1 MKTHANQGFSL
12 EWWSALHAVPAFVA
26 GSAVV
31 LFLLAA
37 LLPLAVFV
45 VLVAFHVVLTT
56 FIVLPQTKSRSER
69 ALLLCDH
76 VSELSFL
83 LFALAVSTS
92 LDPSSQW
99 HQGLSSVVRAL
110 VTLTAFIGVVLPKMQ
125 ILRMTLLSAR
135 SPITLRSALALLS
148 AAAVLTLLSPL
159 LLQRTV
165 PHVAMALLERLTAW
179 NI

>member
-1 MKTHANQGFSL
+1 MHAI
-12 EWWSALHAVPAFVA
+12 PAFVA

-45 VLVAFHVVLTT
+45 VLVAFHVMLSMFV
-56 FIVLPQTKSRSER
+56 VLPQTRSRSER

-83 LFALAVSTS
+83 LFALGVSVS

-99 HQGLSSVVRAL
+99 HQGLTNLVRAL
-110 VTLTAFIGVVLPKMQ
+110 VTLTAFIGVVIPKMQ
-125 ILRMTLLSAR
+125 LLRMTLFSAR
-135 SPITLRSALALLS
+135 SPMTLRSALALLS
-148 AAAVLTLLSPL
+148 AAAVLMLLSPL
-159 LLQRTV
+159 LLQTSAPRVMTL
-165 PHVAMALLERLTAW
+165 MLEKLMSW
-179 NI
+179 SL